1 MSTVSYDGAKTVINE
16 STCAAFIAAE
26 VTGDLLDV
34 PGVGPAAVQAFEIAG
49 VGNTFALLGQFMM
62 LRREGMTGQE
72 HQNAMARYLK
82 KIGINAL
89 RNDVVYSCSNKLQ
102 SHFSKLSENDDA
114 GKNDVLG
121 GGASMNQ
128 DVFEGMQ
135 TANTAFKQVNAKMD
149 MDKVDDARDDLEDA
163 LDMQNEIGGA
173 TSGASDGS
181 NLSIL
186 LLVGFLVLVAFYM
199 MSGGNKTI
207 GAPDEL

>member
-49 VGNTFALLGQFMM
+49 VCNTFALLGQFMM

-72 HQNAMARYLK
+72 HQNAIVRYLK
-82 KIGINAL
+82 EIGINAL

-114 GKNDVLG
+114 GKNDDPEPTEKGRQYIKAVSLAHKNVADRG
-121 GGASMNQ
+121 ILNKKK
-128 DVFEGMQ
+128 E
-135 TANTAFKQVNAKMD
+135 
-149 MDKVDDARDDLEDA
+149 E
-163 LDMQNEIGGA
+163 
-173 TSGASDGS
+173 TSSGGS
-181 NLSIL
+181 NMPIL